1 MFHEILEYQSMVRNH
16 LIKEKRSCNKLHLNL
31 EAVNCNGTIAFFFQ
45 SIRWQKNFSF
55 STGQQICY
63 HSLFSTCSSMVCF
76 PRLSPGLHVR
86 RKCKPQVNI
95 RDMFNRFHAITAK
108 KKDLDCACEYAVL
121 VCVGSVNSI
130 ACSFALAFAFASHVR
145 TRPQQ
150 QRQVFPRLAAAPCFP
165 SLSCGTKV
173 FPRFVGA
180 LLKEIFKF
188 TMIVSNRNTGL
199 MDA

>member
-31 EAVNCNGTIAFFFQ
+31 EAVNCNSTIAFFFFQ

-76 PRLSPGLHVR
+76 PRLSPGLHLR

-95 RDMFNRFHAITAK
+95 KDMFNRFHAITAK
-108 KKDLDCACEYAVL
+108 KKDLDCACEYAIL
-121 VCVGSVNSI
+121 VCVCVRWKCKQHCMFI
-130 ACSFALAFAFASHVR
+130 CACVCICVARANQA
-145 TRPQQ
+145 
-150 QRQVFPRLAAAPCFP
+150 LAAAPCFP
-165 SLSCGTKV
+165 SLSGGTKV
-173 FPRFVGA
+173 FPIFVGA
-180 LLKEIFKF
+180 LLKEILKF
-188 TMIVSNRNTGL
+188 SMIVSNRNTGL